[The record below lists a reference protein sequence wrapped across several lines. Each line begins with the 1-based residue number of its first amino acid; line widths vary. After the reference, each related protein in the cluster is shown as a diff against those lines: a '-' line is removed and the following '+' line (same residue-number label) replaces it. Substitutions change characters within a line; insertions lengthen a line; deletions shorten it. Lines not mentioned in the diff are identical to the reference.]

1 MAMRAPTLKFFIDPV
16 ALTKLQEVAESK
28 ALSVSQLLRNLVYEA
43 IRDTQAPRK
52 GRKAGN
58 THNGTERDR

>member
-1 MAMRAPTLKFFIDPV
+1 MRAPTLKFFIDPV

-43 IRDTQAPRK
+43 IRDNQATRQ
-52 GRKAGN
+52 GRKAVN
-58 THNGTERDR
+58 LDHDEQQNG